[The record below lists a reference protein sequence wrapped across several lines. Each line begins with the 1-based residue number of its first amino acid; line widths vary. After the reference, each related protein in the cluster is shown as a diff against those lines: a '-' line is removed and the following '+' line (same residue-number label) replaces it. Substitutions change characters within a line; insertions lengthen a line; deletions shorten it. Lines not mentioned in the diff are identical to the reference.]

1 MCSSADLSDKA
12 KYPTFARTF
21 VVDSQVGPSVISLLK
36 YTYNWTRVAIIYQD
50 STQWKSLKEHLVK
63 EFEKNGI
70 DVANEYM
77 VVREA
82 FYFFLEQEAEFRAA
96 LRKIKEKARSK
107 YMWQCSQSVHV
118 YREFLQSDQIKISM
132 IIIMWLSRSE
142 ATCSLARTPK
152 SLKHSNAHQ
161 VTVKSIVN
169 VY

>member
-21 VVDSQVGPSVISLLK
+21 AVDSQVGPSVISLLK

-50 STQWKSLKEHLVK
+50 STQWESLKEHLVK

-70 DVANEYM
+70 DVAHEYM
-77 VVREA
+77 VGKEA
-82 FYFFLEQEAEFRAA
+82 FYMYFYLEKEAEFRAA

-118 YREFLQSDQIKISM
+118 YRESLQSDQIKISM
-132 IIIMWLSRSE
+132 III
-142 ATCSLARTPK
+142 
-152 SLKHSNAHQ
+152 
-161 VTVKSIVN
+161 II
-169 VY
+169 